1 MVDVHIKSLLN
12 MYLNEFEQYLEGDII
27 SFYGPIIPTIEEIF
41 KKIVEGINNKKEKVF
56 IILTTGGGSAETTER
71 LVNILRYHY
80 DEVNFIIPNYAY
92 SAGTIFCMSGD
103 NIYMNYYSV
112 LGPIDPQVMN
122 KDGKY
127 VPALGYINKL
137 KELLDKAEN
146 NKISQAEF
154 LILKD
159 FDLAELRTYEQ
170 ARDLTVDLLQKWLV
184 KYKFKN
190 WTKTEKGKNVTEEMR
205 IKRASEIAK
214 DLGNYDKWKSHGRP
228 IDINTLKQEIN
239 IKIEDYSENVNFN
252 KKLDKYYSL
261 LIDYIKKFNYENF
274 FHTREFI

>member
-1 MVDVHIKSLLN
+1 MVDIHIKSLLN
-12 MYLNEFEQYLEGDII
+12 MYLNEFEDFLVGDII
-27 SFYGPIIPTIEEIF
+27 SFYGPITPTVEENF
-41 KKIVEGINNKKEKVF
+41 KKIVEGIEGKKNKVF
-56 IILTTGGGSAETTER
+56 IILTTRGGSAETTER

-80 DEVNFIIPNYAY
+80 SEVNFIIPNYAY

-137 KELLDKAEN
+137 KELLDKAEKN
-146 NKISQAEF
+146 TISQAEF

-170 ARDLTVDLLQKWLV
+170 ARDLTVDLLKKWLV
-184 KYKFKN
+184 NYKFKN
-190 WTKTEKGKNVTEEMR
+190 WNTTETGKPVTSDMKSR
-205 IKRASEIAK
+205 RASEIAK
-214 DLGNYDKWKSHGRP
+214 ILGDYDKWKSHGRP
-228 IDINTLKQEIN
+228 IDINTLKQDIN
-239 IKIEDYSENVNFN
+239 IKIEDYSGNVVFN
-252 KKLDKYYSL
+252 EKLDKYYSL
-261 LIDYIKKFNYENF
+261 LIDYIKKYNYENF
-274 FHTREFI
+274 FHTRGFI

>member
-41 KKIVEGINNKKEKVF
+41 KKIVEGINDKKEKVF

-103 NIYMNYYSV
+103 KIYMNYYSV

-252 KKLDKYYSL
+252 EKLDKYYSL